1 MHLIKG
7 CDNMIYC
14 FLADGFEEVEA
25 LSPVDLLRRAGAD
38 VKTVGVTG
46 EEVTGAHGITV
57 KADIRTGEVVL
68 DASVEAVILPG
79 GMPGTRNL
87 EKSET
92 VQSAIDF
99 AVQHNK
105 LVCAICAA
113 PSILGHKNLL
123 AGREAIAYPGFE
135 EELYGAKLSESFVVR
150 DGNFITA
157 KGAGVA
163 VDFGLAVVAA
173 LFGQEKADSIR
184 NSIQCR

>member
-1 MHLIKG
+1 
-7 CDNMIYC
+7 MIYC

-25 LSPVDLLRRAGAD
+25 FAPVDMLRRAGAD

-46 EEVTGAHGITV
+46 EYVTGSHGITV
-57 KADIRTGEVVL
+57 KADMTTESVLL
-68 DASVEAVILPG
+68 DASLQAVILPG
-79 GMPGTRNL
+79 GMPGTLNL
-87 EKSET
+87 EKSEA

-99 AVQHNK
+99 AVQLEK

-123 AGREAIAYPGFE
+123 AGREAIAFPGFE
-135 EELYGAKLSESFVVR
+135 KDLYSAKISESFVVR

-163 VDFGLAVVAA
+163 LDFGFEIVAA
-173 LFGQEKADSIR
+173 LFGKEKADSIR
-184 NSIQCR
+184 SSIQCR